1 MSFPSALKAT
11 QQTYHYLQLCQLQ
24 QHIETM
30 PAIEHGSSSSSI
42 SSNSREQDTNW
53 MQADTSTSC
62 VQC

>member
-1 MSFPSALKAT
+1 
-11 QQTYHYLQLCQLQ
+11 
-24 QHIETM
+24 M
-30 PAIEHGSSSSSI
+30 PAIEHGSSSSSS